1 MSETTLRWL
10 TIGSGSGAALV
21 GGVLFAFSTFIM
33 KALDSLPAPEG
44 IAAMQAIN
52 RAAPNPLF
60 MAALFGT
67 LLAFIALAVVTVRQD
82 GSATLPVVACL
93 LYAVTIILTVAYHVP
108 RNDALAAIDAHAAG
122 SADFWRDYVG
132 SWTAWNSV
140 RAATALAAAVTVLAS
155 LRSGG
160 GTSGS

>member
-1 MSETTLRWL
+1 MNDGTLRWL
-10 TIGSGSGAALV
+10 TILTGCGAALT

-33 KALDSLPAPEG
+33 KALDSLPAPAG

-67 LLAFIALAVVTVRQD
+67 AAAFVVLVVVRVRQP
-82 GSATLPVVACL
+82 GSATLPMVAAL
-93 LYAVTIILTVAYHVP
+93 LYGATILLTVAYHVP

-122 SADFWRDYVG
+122 SAAFWRDYVS

-140 RAATALAAAVTVLAS
+140 RTVTALGAAVTVLAS
-155 LRSGG
+155 LRSGSA
-160 GTSGS
+160 TA